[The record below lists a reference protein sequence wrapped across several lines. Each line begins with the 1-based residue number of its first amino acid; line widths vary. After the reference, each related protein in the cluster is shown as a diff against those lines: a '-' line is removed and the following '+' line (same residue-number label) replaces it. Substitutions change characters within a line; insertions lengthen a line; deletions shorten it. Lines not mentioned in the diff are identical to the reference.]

1 MFIAALRAMHTFIMK
16 FMLKIIEQMC
26 DAESPPHRLVE
37 AGWWR
42 PASWQWSDASAWRHL
57 VPDLL
62 HLYSNFGGRQIIVA
76 ANDNW
81 PFLGLTLLGGGA
93 AAPRSG
99 IDINILDTLSA
110 KLNFT

>member
-1 MFIAALRAMHTFIMK
+1 M
-16 FMLKIIEQMC
+16 
-26 DAESPPHRLVE
+26 
-37 AGWWR
+37 
-42 PASWQWSDASAWRHL
+42 L

-62 HLYSNFGGRQIIVA
+62 HLYATFGGRRLVVA

-81 PFLGLTLLGGGA
+81 PFLGLTHLGDGA

-99 IDINILDTLSA
+99 IDINILDALAA